1 MSCDGAGL
9 HRQKQ
14 RADCD
19 NGPRG
24 FSSINPFLCC
34 FFKLKVSHLRG
45 NCVCSLFCR
54 VQAILVSTRYE
65 RSARTYT
72 QLLDKRIRYNS
83 AEHAPCIFLR
93 LHGLFFSLRYM
104 EFGPLRGR
112 LADFPPTI
120 IHSPS
125 FKRLTATVF
134 LKDHRAE
141 DSDPSRVPSRLV
153 QVKDRNL
160 INL

>member
-1 MSCDGAGL
+1 
-9 HRQKQ
+9 
-14 RADCD
+14 
-19 NGPRG
+19 
-24 FSSINPFLCC
+24 LCC

-93 LHGLFFSLRYM
+93 LHGLFFAPIY
-104 EFGPLRGR
+104 GVW
-112 LADFPPTI
+112 
-120 IHSPS
+120 S
-125 FKRLTATVF
+125 FKRAASRFSTDNYPFSLFQT
-134 LKDHRAE
+134 LDC
-141 DSDPSRVPSRLV
+141 DSFFEGSPSRRF
-153 QVKDRNL
+153 
-160 INL
+160 